1 MNIKQYLTKVNF
13 AKSKTKKNQYIV
25 IHYTANNGD
34 TAMNNAKYF
43 NEIYRGASAHYFVD
57 EREVVRVV
65 SDCDVAWHCGTKGKY
80 KHPKC
85 RNSNSIGIELCS
97 RINCAGEYYIKSDVV
112 ELTELLVADLMKKY
126 KIPLE
131 NVIRHF
137 DVTGKNCPRPMVENN
152 KIWVDFKE
160 NVKEILTM
168 KKVYK
173 KLCDVP
179 DWAKPTIGKL
189 VERGALNGDENGN
202 LNLSDDMVRIF
213 VVNDR
218 MGIYER

>member
-1 MNIKQYLTKVNF
+1 MT
-13 AKSKTKKNQYIV
+13 
-25 IHYTANNGD
+25 
-34 TAMNNAKYF
+34 
-43 NEIYRGASAHYFVD
+43 EI
-57 EREVVRVV
+57 
-65 SDCDVAWHCGTKGKY
+65 
-80 KHPKC
+80 
-85 RNSNSIGIELCS
+85 
-97 RINCAGEYYIKSDVV
+97 
-112 ELTELLVADLMKKY
+112 LVADLMKKY

-173 KLCDVP
+173 KLSDVP
-179 DWAKPTIGKL
+179 DWAKPTIEKL
-189 VERGALNGDENGN
+189 VELGALNGDENGN
-202 LNLSDDMVRIF
+202 LNLSDEMVRIF